1 MTDIT
6 PHAKSQETETLYAD
20 PRETASGVEVQT
32 PIEGIDHA
40 ALAGSAR
47 VSKLIG
53 SYVYKGDTSIGQIE
67 DVLVDFDHSA
77 TTAVILS
84 LGGFLGIGEKLVA
97 VPINQIK
104 SGSEA
109 RFITDLTEKQLSG
122 APAFDFGI
130 VDQHFQKGTS

>member
-6 PHAKSQETETLYAD
+6 PHTES
-20 PRETASGVEVQT
+20 RETGTLHADSRKTAPGLEVTT
-32 PIEGIDHA
+32 PIPGIDHA

-47 VSKLIG
+47 AGKLIG
-53 SYVYKGDTSIGQIE
+53 SYVYKGDTSIGKIE
-67 DVLVDFDHSA
+67 DVLVDLDHGA

-97 VPINQIK
+97 VPVNQIK

-109 RFITDLTEKQLSG
+109 RFITDLTEEQLAG

-130 VDQHFQKGTS
+130 VAQSFPSGKF